1 MIEYIIIKKH
11 LSGLNERIT
20 KSDYKNIYLSFLK
33 ETNKKI
39 TGFRV
44 ILKNDFTPKSTS
56 VFDNFFI
63 LSVNYNKD

>member
-56 VFDNFFI
+56 VFDNLFI
-63 LSVNYNKD
+63 N

>member
-56 VFDNFFI
+56 VFDNLFI